1 MINSLL
7 VTRYSLLNT
16 IHKSIL
22 KELLLSFILSL
33 VALNFTLMMEKVLKL
48 SMMLSGV
55 GASVGD
61 MVRII
66 SYLQPQLMPLTI
78 PMSLLLSALLTYG
91 RLNADNE
98 LVIFKTAGMS
108 FSDISRPVFM
118 LGSACLIAGLLVS
131 FYAGPKSSLRMREL
145 VSDIIMQRAPAA
157 IEAGVFNAS
166 FKDIVVLVRDK
177 TAPEEEMKG
186 IFIYDNRNKKEPKVL
201 YAKEGRIS
209 ADKANNISMYM
220 KDGYIHIARPGGST
234 EISFKGY
241 NLTMSL
247 ALQSPS
253 QKNNELT
260 PMQLLRASK
269 ERDKDEKTQF
279 LLDFHRRLSLPF
291 LSLIVMFL
299 APPLSLL
306 AGRAGRLGGLTI
318 GLGVFTV
325 FHIMLMYGENTARS
339 GFVPHYIGAWAPVV
353 LIGAVSVWVFR
364 RAGLR

>member
-1 MINSLL
+1 MINSLP

-78 PMSLLLSALLTYG
+78 PMSLLLSTLLTYG

-98 LVIFKTAGMS
+98 LVIFRTAGMP
-108 FSDISRPVFM
+108 FTDISRPVFM
-118 LGSACLIAGLLVS
+118 LGSACIIAGLLVS
-131 FYAGPKSSLRMREL
+131 FYAGPRSSLRMREL
-145 VSDIIMQRAPAA
+145 ISDIIMQRTPTA
-157 IEAGVFNAS
+157 IEAGVFNTS

-177 TAPEEEMKG
+177 TAPEEMKG

-201 YAKEGRIS
+201 YAKEGRVS
-209 ADKANNISMYM
+209 ADKSNNISMYM

-241 NLTMSL
+241 NLTMNL

-253 QKNNELT
+253 QKNSELT

-269 ERDKDEKTQF
+269 ERDRDEKMQF
-279 LLDFHRRLSLPF
+279 LLDFHRRLSLPS
-291 LSLIVMFL
+291 LCLIVMFL
-299 APPLSLL
+299 GPPLSLF

-318 GLGVFTV
+318 GLGVFTI

-339 GFVPHYIGAWAPVV
+339 GIVPHYIGAWAPVV

>member
-1 MINSLL
+1 MHSSF

-78 PMSLLLSALLTYG
+78 PMSLLLSTLLTYG
-91 RLNADNE
+91 RLNTDNE
-98 LVIFKTAGMS
+98 LVIFRTAGMS
-108 FSDISRPVFM
+108 FSDISKPVFM

-145 VSDIIMQRAPAA
+145 ISDIIMQRTPTA
-157 IEAGVFNAS
+157 IEAGVFNTS
-166 FKDIVVLVRDK
+166 FRDIVVLVRDK
-177 TAPEEEMKG
+177 TAPEEMKG

-201 YAKEGRIS
+201 YAKEGRVS

-253 QKNNELT
+253 QKNSELT

-269 ERDKDEKTQF
+269 ERDKDEKMQF
-279 LLDFHRRLSLPF
+279 LLDFHRRLSLPS

-299 APPLSLL
+299 GPPLSLL
-306 AGRAGRLGGLTI
+306 AGRSGRLGGLTI
-318 GLGVFTV
+318 GLGVFTI

-339 GFVPHYIGAWAPVV
+339 GIVPHYIGAWAPVV